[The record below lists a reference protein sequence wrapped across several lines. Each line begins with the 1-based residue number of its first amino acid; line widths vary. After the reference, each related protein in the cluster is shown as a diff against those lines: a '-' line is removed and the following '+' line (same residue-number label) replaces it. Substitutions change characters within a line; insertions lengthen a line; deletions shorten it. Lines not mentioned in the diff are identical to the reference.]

1 MAIHWSLPL
10 LEALLPSELGS
21 KLKDAQNDPFWDVT
35 EEDLFKIYN
44 GLDGT
49 VLKALPLPR
58 IVRVSR
64 RKMRALCSQGIDVRV
79 RNKIRENLLWLT
91 KRQYGFEVTDVKYS
105 DDEREVT
112 AVFANGS
119 SVTGSL
125 LIGTD
130 GPRSKVRE
138 LLFGP
143 ERRTICP
150 VDIVHSDVAI
160 TYHDSEKA
168 RFVRSAHPSSNCMVH
183 PNLMCFIASR
193 YSTRSFQGSC

>member
-1 MAIHWSLPL
+1 MAIHWSLPQ
-10 LEALLPSELGS
+10 LEALLPSELKD
-21 KLKDAQNDPFWDVT
+21 KLKGAQNDPFWDAP
-35 EEDLFKIYN
+35 EEDFFNIYN

-64 RKMRALCSQGIDVRV
+64 RKMRALCSQSIDVQV
-79 RNKIRENLLWLT
+79 RNKTGKDSQWLT
-91 KRQYGFEVTDVKYS
+91 KGQYGFEVTDVKYS
-105 DDEREVT
+105 DDGREVT
-112 AVFANGS
+112 AIFANGS

-125 LIGTD
+125 IIGTD

-143 ERRTICP
+143 ERGAVCP
-150 VDIVHSDVAI
+150 MDIVHTNIAI
-160 TYHDSEKA
+160 AYHDSDKA
-168 RFVRSAHPSSNCMVH
+168 RFVRSAHPSASCMVH

-193 YSTRSFQGSC
+193 SSSRSFQSSR